1 MCYDS
6 GYYEWLRRAAQMK
19 EQQMKEEERKK
30 LSRTPEPAAPVKPG
44 KGVEQE
50 EPVPV

>member
-1 MCYDS
+1 MCYD
-6 GYYEWLRRAAQMK
+6 YERLEQLRKEMEKVEELKQQQRKTQAPAQ
-19 EQQMKEEERKK
+19 
-30 LSRTPEPAAPVKPG
+30 PAAPG